1 MESRPVLLIR
11 GIGNE
16 RDERALASHG
26 IPTVSE
32 SFTEITAGKSE
43 EALRLLEIAKGG
55 DGWVIITSRNGID
68 FWSSLVQPQSLATI
82 FRNNLALKFAAVGL
96 GSAEALTSLGVTEV
110 LTPVERNSQGLLDLL
125 SAHPP
130 ATALI
135 PLGNLSRKTL
145 PDGLSSL
152 GWTIH
157 TGLLYNNAP
166 LAHAPAAI
174 NGLMRGEYS
183 ALLLR
188 SPSAARAL
196 AHFLPNTSV
205 PLICGDEGTAQA
217 ARELALNVTAVGDDP
232 SPEMI
237 AKLVART
244 LKEKK

>member
-11 GIGNE
+11 GVGND
-16 RDERALASHG
+16 RDALALASHG

-43 EALRLLEIAKGG
+43 EALHLLEMAKGIG
-55 DGWVIITSRNGID
+55 GWVIITSRNGID

-82 FRNNLALKFAAVGL
+82 FRDNRALKFAAVGL
-96 GSAEALTSLGVTEV
+96 GSAEALRLLGVTEIV
-110 LTPVERNSQGLLDLL
+110 TSPERNSQGLLDLL

-135 PLGNLSRKTL
+135 PLGNLSKKTL
-145 PDGLSSL
+145 PDGLTSL

-157 TGLLYNNAP
+157 TGLVYNNAP
-166 LAHAPAAI
+166 LAHSPATI
-174 NGLMRGEYS
+174 NQIESGEFS

-188 SPSAARAL
+188 SPSAALAL
-196 AHFLPNTSV
+196 AHFLPNTRI
-205 PLICGDEGTAQA
+205 PIICGDESTAQA
-217 ARELALNVTAVGDDP
+217 ARELALNVAAVGKDP

-244 LKEKK
+244 LKEQ

>member
-11 GIGNE
+11 GVGND
-16 RDERALASHG
+16 RDALALATHG

-32 SFTEITAGKSE
+32 SFTEITAGKIE
-43 EALRLLEIAKGG
+43 EALYLLEMAKGIG
-55 DGWVIITSRNGID
+55 GWVIITSRNGID

-82 FRNNLALKFAAVGL
+82 FRDNRALKFAAVGL
-96 GSAEALTSLGVTEV
+96 GSAEALRLLGVTEIV
-110 LTPVERNSQGLLDLL
+110 TSPERNSQGLLDLL

-135 PLGNLSRKTL
+135 PLGNLSKKTL
-145 PDGLSSL
+145 PDGLTSL

-157 TGLLYNNAP
+157 TGLVYNNAP
-166 LAHAPAAI
+166 LAHSPATI
-174 NGLMRGEYS
+174 NQIESGEFS

-188 SPSAARAL
+188 SPSAALAL
-196 AHFLPNTSV
+196 AHFLPNTRI
-205 PLICGDEGTAQA
+205 PIICGDESTAQA
-217 ARELALNVTAVGDDP
+217 ARELALNVAAVGKDP

-244 LKEKK
+244 LKEQ

>member
-174 NGLMRGEYS
+174 NGLLRGDYS

>member
-11 GIGNE
+11 GIGND

-82 FRNNLALKFAAVGL
+82 FRSNLALKFAAVGL

-166 LAHAPAAI
+166 LTHAPAAI
-174 NGLMRGEYS
+174 NGLLSGDYS

-205 PLICGDEGTAQA
+205 PLICGDESTAQA

>member
-166 LAHAPAAI
+166 LTHAPAAI
-174 NGLMRGEYS
+174 NGLLRGDYS

-205 PLICGDEGTAQA
+205 PLICGDESTAQA

-244 LKEKK
+244 LKEEK

>member
-16 RDERALASHG
+16 RDERALANHG

-135 PLGNLSRKTL
+135 PLGNLSKKTL

-166 LAHAPAAI
+166 LTHAPAAI
-174 NGLMRGEYS
+174 NGLLSGDYS

-205 PLICGDEGTAQA
+205 PLICGDESTAQA

>member
-16 RDERALASHG
+16 RDERALANHG

-110 LTPVERNSQGLLDLL
+110 MTPVERNSQGLLDLL

-130 ATALI
+130 TTALI

-166 LAHAPAAI
+166 LAHVPAAI
-174 NGLMRGEYS
+174 NGLLRDDYS